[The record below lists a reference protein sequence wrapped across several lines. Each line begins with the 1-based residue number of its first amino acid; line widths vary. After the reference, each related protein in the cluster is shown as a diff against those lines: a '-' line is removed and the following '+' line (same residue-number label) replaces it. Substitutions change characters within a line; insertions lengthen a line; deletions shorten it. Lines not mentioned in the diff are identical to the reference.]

1 MGNVPS
7 ASVQTTKKPNATAPA
22 VTSSNTIPKRNK

>member
-7 ASVQTTKKPNATAPA
+7 AGVQSTKKPNTTAPA
-22 VTSSNTIPKRNK
+22 VTPGNTIPKRNK